1 MEKNKMI
8 VKILGTGC
16 KKCQTLEAKVR
27 EVVQQN
33 NINAEVEKV
42 TDLSAIMSYGIMMT
56 PGLVIDEKVKSYG
69 TIPKDDQILSWLR
82 GE

>member
-1 MEKNKMI
+1 MK

-16 KKCQTLEAKVR
+16 KKCQSLEAKVR

-42 TDLSAIMSYGIMMT
+42 TDLSAIVSYGIMMT

>member
-1 MEKNKMI
+1 MI

-16 KKCQTLEAKVR
+16 KKCQNLEAKVR

-42 TDLSAIMSYGIMMT
+42 TDLTAIVSYGIMMT

>member
-1 MEKNKMI
+1 MI

-42 TDLSAIMSYGIMMT
+42 TDLTAIVSYGIMMT

>member
-1 MEKNKMI
+1 MK

-16 KKCQTLEAKVR
+16 NKCKTLEAKVR

-33 NINAEVEKV
+33 NIDAEVEKV

-69 TIPKDDQILSWLR
+69 TIPKDDQILSWLK
-82 GE
+82 GD

>member
-1 MEKNKMI
+1 MK

-27 EVVQQN
+27 GVVQQN

-69 TIPKDDQILSWLR
+69 TIPKDDQILSWLK

>member
-1 MEKNKMI
+1 MK

-27 EVVQQN
+27 DVVQQN
-33 NINAEVEKV
+33 NIDAEVEKV
-42 TDLSAIMSYGIMMT
+42 TDLSTIVSYGIMMT

>member
-1 MEKNKMI
+1 MK

-16 KKCQTLEAKVR
+16 KKCNTLENKVR
-27 EVVQQN
+27 EVILQN
-33 NINAEVEKV
+33 NIDAEVEKV
-42 TDLSAIMSYGIMMT
+42 TDLSAIVSYGIMMT

-69 TIPKDDQILSWLR
+69 TIPKDDQLLSWLR

>member
-1 MEKNKMI
+1 MT

-16 KKCQTLEAKVR
+16 KKCNTLENKVR
-27 EVVQQN
+27 EVVEKN

-69 TIPKDDQILSWLR
+69 TIPKDDQILSWLK

>member
-1 MEKNKMI
+1 MI

-16 KKCQTLEAKVR
+16 KKCQNLEAKVR

-42 TDLSAIMSYGIMMT
+42 TDLTAIVSYGIMMT

-69 TIPKDDQILSWLR
+69 TIPTDDQILSWLR

>member
-1 MEKNKMI
+1 MT

-16 KKCQTLEAKVR
+16 KKCQNLEAKVR

>member
-1 MEKNKMI
+1 MI

-16 KKCQTLEAKVR
+16 KKCQNLEAKVR

-42 TDLSAIMSYGIMMT
+42 TDLSAIMSYGIMIT

>member
-1 MEKNKMI
+1 MI

-16 KKCQTLEAKVR
+16 KKCQTLEAKIR

-69 TIPKDDQILSWLR
+69 TIPKDDQILSWLK

>member
-1 MEKNKMI
+1 MI

-16 KKCQTLEAKVR
+16 KKCQNLEAKVR

-42 TDLSAIMSYGIMMT
+42 TDLTAIMSYGIMMT

-69 TIPKDDQILSWLR
+69 TIPTDDQILSWLR

>member
-1 MEKNKMI
+1 MI

-16 KKCQTLEAKVR
+16 KKCQNLEAKVR

>member
-1 MEKNKMI
+1 MI

-16 KKCQTLEAKVR
+16 KKCQNLEAKVR

-42 TDLSAIMSYGIMMT
+42 TDLNAIMSYGIMMT

>member
-1 MEKNKMI
+1 MT

-16 KKCQTLEAKVR
+16 KKCNTLENKVR
-27 EVVQQN
+27 EVILQN
-33 NINAEVEKV
+33 NIDAEVEKV
-42 TDLSAIMSYGIMMT
+42 TDLSAIVSYGIMMT

-69 TIPKDDQILSWLR
+69 TIPKDEQILSWLR

>member
-1 MEKNKMI
+1 MI

-16 KKCQTLEAKVR
+16 KKCQNLEAKVR

-69 TIPKDDQILSWLR
+69 TIPKEDQILSWLR

>member
-1 MEKNKMI
+1 MK

-16 KKCQTLEAKVR
+16 KKCQNLEAKVR

-33 NINAEVEKV
+33 NIDAEVEKV
-42 TDLSAIMSYGIMMT
+42 TDLSTIVSYGIMMT